1 MAPQSMNVL
10 PEILSETQ
18 RRLQVSYFNG
28 VNPRSKKLICSFLP
42 RVKYTVFGQNLQFYL
57 SRGMKLR
64 KVHRGIKFTGL
75 PYLAGYIKHNTEMRQ
90 ANRDDETKKNF
101 VLRTNRVWRRNLNK
115 NFLVPPFK
123 NICWGTPSEK
133 ICLLNSYIHYT
144 YYLCCRY
151 TLFYI

>member
-1 MAPQSMNVL
+1 MNVL

-101 VLRTNRVWRRNLNK
+101 YKLMYNAPYGKTFENVAKHTDIRIIVD
-115 NFLVPPFK
+115 
-123 NICWGTPSEK
+123 
-133 ICLLNSYIHYT
+133 
-144 YYLCCRY
+144 
-151 TLFYI
+151 